1 MIIKIYDDENDF
13 YDTFIEI
20 NDKNFEDLKN
30 FMREFK
36 KNNSSE
42 DYEDYGDFI
51 NRFLDEL
58 KQFEWYN
65 REIILE
71 NRLSFTYDEKGEYL

>member
-1 MIIKIYDDENDF
+1 MIIKIYDDEKYF